1 MSAVVVHPTADVQ
14 SKNIADGTTVWQY
27 VVILAGAVIGRDAN
41 ICSHCFIENDVVLGD
56 RVTIKCGVQL
66 WDGLRIGNDVF
77 VGPNVT
83 FTNDKFP
90 RSKERPEKF
99 LGTVI
104 GDGASIGGGAVIL
117 PGLTI
122 GKGAMIGAGAVVTQS
137 VPPHAIAVG
146 NPARIIGYVDHAKGE
161 PDASP
166 GVATTPAVDAGPVKI
181 GIGDVTMHRLRLVP
195 DMRGDLS
202 AGEFPRDIPFM
213 PKRYFLV
220 FNVPSVKTRGEHAH
234 RRCHQFLICVKG
246 SVAVVVDDGRNR
258 REVLLDAPNQ
268 GLHLPPMTWGIQY
281 KYSPDA
287 VLLVFASDYYDAGDY
302 IRDYTEFTALV
313 RADAAR
319 T

>member
-1 MSAVVVHPTADVQ
+1 MSAAVVHPSADVQ
-14 SKNIADGTTVWQY
+14 AKNIGDGTIVWQY
-27 VVILAGAVIGRDAN
+27 VVILGGATIGRDAN
-41 ICSHCFIENDVVLGD
+41 ICSHCFIENDVVIGD

-90 RSKERPEKF
+90 RSKERPERF
-99 LGTVI
+99 LSTVV

-117 PGLTI
+117 PGLKI
-122 GKGAMIGAGAVVTQS
+122 GKGATIGAGAVVTQS
-137 VPPHAIAVG
+137 VPAYAIAVG
-146 NPARIIGYVDHAKGE
+146 NPARIIGYVDHGKGE
-161 PDASP
+161 AASAAVAAPAAP
-166 GVATTPAVDAGPVKI
+166 GAGPVRI
-181 GIGDVTMHRLRLVP
+181 GIGEVTLYHLRLVP

-202 AGEFPRDIPFM
+202 AGEFPRDIPFL

-281 KYSPDA
+281 KYSADA

-313 RADAAR
+313 RAEAAR
-319 T
+319 S